1 MKAARIHA
9 YGAIDDIRIED
20 VPEPVP
26 GLDDVLIRVEA
37 AALNPMDN
45 KLLAGYLKDFFPLA
59 FPYTLG
65 TDLAGTVVATG
76 PLVATVRPG
85 DRVIARTDPASG
97 GAFAELA
104 AVPARLVVP

>member
-37 AALNPMDN
+37 AALNPMGLPD
-45 KLLAGYLKDFFPLA
+45 
-59 FPYTLG
+59 
-65 TDLAGTVVATG
+65 
-76 PLVATVRPG
+76 
-85 DRVIARTDPASG
+85 I
-97 GAFAELA
+97 
-104 AVPARLVVP
+104 